1 MDKLYKDKEYVESFQ
16 FITQGMADIF
26 INDNSQIYQNNPEA
40 MLYRV
45 IKQVHEIK
53 DMVFEMSNEKSYL
66 YEPIRFEESMRDLPK
81 TNIFFKKPE
90 NVKF

>member
-1 MDKLYKDKEYVESFQ
+1 
-16 FITQGMADIF
+16 
-26 INDNSQIYQNNPEA
+26 